1 MTDVIKTSEVSK
13 PGQLD
18 YVVTCGPT
26 LRSSAITHRYG
37 SLSDALQAAFDDS
50 ASYRLPATVHFDGA
64 LFATVVAA

>member
-1 MTDVIKTSEVSK
+1 VNTRSREKISR

-26 LRSSAITHRYG
+26 AKSSVITHRYG

-64 LFATVVAA
+64 LYATVKAE